1 MKYLINIAIII
12 GKLTLKD
19 IYHTKIA
26 LEKVDKE
33 VLEKYTRKN

>member
-12 GKLTLKD
+12 GKLVFWQEDLD
-19 IYHTKIA
+19 KI
-26 LEKVDKE
+26 DKE